1 MTEHDLQNEIRMELT
16 RRGCC
21 AFRINV
27 GRVKTAD
34 GRWFSTGT
42 PPGFSDLFAVHDGRA
57 YFIEVKVHPN
67 TPSDEQINF
76 IDQMRERYGCAGG
89 VAYSVEDALRIVFG
103 GDEGIEDRCIC
114 CGAYVPE
121 GRQVCVKCERSGT

>member
-42 PPGFSDLFAVHDGRA
+42 PPGFSDLFAVKDSRA
-57 YFIEVKVHPN
+57 YFIEVKVAPN
-67 TPSDEQINF
+67 TPSDEQVNF
-76 IDQMRERYGCAGG
+76 LDQMRQRYGCAAG
-89 VAYSVEDALRIVFG
+89 VAYSVEDAVRIVFG
-103 GDEGIEDRCIC
+103 GNEDRCIC
-114 CGAYVPE
+114 CGEIVPE
-121 GRQVCVKCERSGT
+121 GRQVCWKCEKGDCNG